1 MIWYDDVEFG
11 DVDVDDDVDDGDELD
26 DNDDDGDGTMIRP
39 PFSQFG
45 PSQLLM

>member
-1 MIWYDDVEFG
+1 MQWYDDGEYG
-11 DVDVDDDVDDGDELD
+11 DVDVDNDVDDGDDVD
-26 DNDDDGDGTMIRP
+26 DNDDGTMIRR